1 MSGISPKFPSLG
13 VIAIRALIFSET
25 ERRLVPGAKLVPCV
39 CIAAD
44 HIRGQSPPLSVESHL
59 FKGREFAASSV

>member
-1 MSGISPKFPSLG
+1 MPGISPKFPSLG

-25 ERRLVPGAKLVPCV
+25 ERPLVPGAKLVPCV

-44 HIRGQSPPLSVESHL
+44 HIRGPESS
-59 FKGREFAASSV
+59 FEWGVTPFQR